1 MDVKERFLRYV
12 TFHTTSDEESGT
24 VPSTPGQ
31 LVLGKALAEEL
42 AELGLSHVEQDENG
56 YVYGVLPA
64 SPGCEALPALG
75 FIAHMDTA
83 PGVSGENVKPRCLR
97 YEGGDIRLGNGEALL
112 LKDFPQLANYVGQ
125 ELIVTDGSTLLGA
138 DDKAGVA
145 EIVTM
150 AQHFLDHPELP
161 HGDIRIAFTPDEE
174 VGGGPDHFDVA
185 KFGTAFGYTVDG
197 GVVGSINFEN
207 FNAASALVVVHGA
220 AIHPGSSKN
229 KMKNASLM
237 AMEFNALLPA
247 GEVPALTEGYEGFN
261 HLTNMQGDVERAEL
275 HYIIRDHDK
284 QKFEHKKARFEK
296 IAAYL
301 NDKYGEG
308 TFELTLRD
316 TYYNMR
322 QMIEPRMEII
332 DIIKEVMTDMGVT
345 PSIEPIRGGTD
356 GCRLS
361 FMGLPCPNLCSG
373 GHNAHGKYEYIS
385 VQSLKACAD
394 ILIGI
399 AQKVAK

>member
-145 EIVTM
+145 EIVS
-150 AQHFLDHPELP
+150 ACEFLLRHPEISRL
-161 HGDIRIAFTPDEE
+161 
-174 VGGGPDHFDVA
+174 
-185 KFGTAFGYTVDG
+185 
-197 GVVGSINFEN
+197 
-207 FNAASALVVVHGA
+207 L
-220 AIHPGSSKN
+220 HPGR
-229 KMKNASLM
+229 
-237 AMEFNALLPA
+237 
-247 GEVPALTEGYEGFN
+247 
-261 HLTNMQGDVERAEL
+261 GDRP
-275 HYIIRDHDK
+275 
-284 QKFEHKKARFEK
+284 
-296 IAAYL
+296 
-301 NDKYGEG
+301 G
-308 TFELTLRD
+308 TGPL
-316 TYYNMR
+316 
-322 QMIEPRMEII
+322 
-332 DIIKEVMTDMGVT
+332 
-345 PSIEPIRGGTD
+345 
-356 GCRLS
+356 
-361 FMGLPCPNLCSG
+361 
-373 GHNAHGKYEYIS
+373 
-385 VQSLKACAD
+385 
-394 ILIGI
+394 
-399 AQKVAK
+399 

>member
-145 EIVTM
+145 EIVS
-150 AQHFLDHPELP
+150 ACEFLLRHPEISHRRL
-161 HGDIRIAFTPDEE
+161 AVCFTPAEE
-174 VGGGPDHFDVA
+174 IGRGPDHFDFSKFPA
-185 KFGTAFGYTVDG
+185 KMAYTVDG
-197 GVVGSINFEN
+197 GEIGELEYEN
-207 FNAASALVVVHGA
+207 FNAAA
-220 AIHPGSSKN
+220 AKVRINGVNIHPGEAKN
-229 KMKNASLM
+229 KMRNAALL
-237 AMEFNALLPA
+237 AAEFVSLLPA
-247 GEVPALTEGYEGFN
+247 AEAPAHTEGYEGFY
-261 HLTNMQGDVERAEL
+261 HVTDLQGDESAARVGL
-275 HYIIRDHDK
+275 IIRDHDRE
-284 QKFEHKKARFEK
+284 KFEGRKAFLRELVE
-296 IAAYL
+296 YL
-301 NDKYGEG
+301 NRRHGEG
-308 TFELTLRD
+308 TFTLELKD
-316 TYYNMR
+316 SYYNMKER
-322 QMIEPRMEII
+322 ILPHMELIHRAEDAMRKAGVEPRI
-332 DIIKEVMTDMGVT
+332 V
-345 PSIEPIRGGTD
+345 PIRGGTD
-356 GCRLS
+356 GARLS
-361 FMGLPCPNLCSG
+361 YQGLPCPNLCTG
-373 GHNAHGKYEYIS
+373 GANFHGIHEFVS
-385 VQSLKACAD
+385 AD
-394 ILIGI
+394 AMEKMVRVLT
-399 AQKVAK
+399 ALSR

>member
-145 EIVTM
+145 EIVS
-150 AQHFLDHPELP
+150 ACEFLLRHPEISHRRL
-161 HGDIRIAFTPDEE
+161 AVCFTPDEE
-174 VGGGPDHFDVA
+174 IGRGPDHFDFSKFPA
-185 KFGTAFGYTVDG
+185 KMAYTVDG
-197 GVVGSINFEN
+197 GEIGELEYEN
-207 FNAASALVVVHGA
+207 FNAAAAKVRIHGVN
-220 AIHPGSSKN
+220 IHPGEAKN
-229 KMKNASLM
+229 KMRNAALL
-237 AMEFNALLPA
+237 AAEFVSLLPA
-247 GEVPALTEGYEGFN
+247 AEAPAHTEGYEGFY
-261 HLTNMQGDVERAEL
+261 HVTDLQGDESAARVGL
-275 HYIIRDHDK
+275 IIRDHDRE
-284 QKFEHKKARFEK
+284 KFEGRKRFLQQLTD
-296 IAAYL
+296 YL
-301 NDKYGEG
+301 NLRHGEG
-308 TFELTLRD
+308 TFTLELKD
-316 TYYNMR
+316 SYYNMKE
-322 QMIEPRMEII
+322 MILPHMELIHRAEEAMRACGVEPRI
-332 DIIKEVMTDMGVT
+332 V
-345 PSIEPIRGGTD
+345 PIRGGTD
-356 GCRLS
+356 GARLS
-361 FMGLPCPNLCSG
+361 YQGLPCPNLCTG
-373 GHNAHGKYEYIS
+373 GANFHGIHEFVS
-385 VQSLKACAD
+385 AD
-394 ILIGI
+394 AMEKMVRVLT
-399 AQKVAK
+399 ALSR

>member
-145 EIVTM
+145 EIVS
-150 AQHFLDHPELP
+150 ACEFLLRHPEISHRRL
-161 HGDIRIAFTPDEE
+161 AVCFTPDEE
-174 VGGGPDHFDVA
+174 IGRGPDHFDFSKFPAKVA
-185 KFGTAFGYTVDG
+185 YTVDG
-197 GVVGSINFEN
+197 GEIGELEYEN
-207 FNAASALVVVHGA
+207 FNAAAAKVRIHGVN
-220 AIHPGSSKN
+220 IHPGEAKN
-229 KMKNASLM
+229 KMRNAALL
-237 AMEFNALLPA
+237 AAEFVSLLPA
-247 GEVPALTEGYEGFN
+247 AEAPAHTEGYEGFY
-261 HLTNMQGDVERAEL
+261 HVTDLQGDESAARVGL
-275 HYIIRDHDK
+275 IIRDHDRE
-284 QKFEHKKARFEK
+284 KFEGRKRFLQQLTD
-296 IAAYL
+296 YL
-301 NDKYGEG
+301 NLRHGEG
-308 TFELTLRD
+308 TFTLELKD
-316 TYYNMR
+316 SYYNMKE
-322 QMIEPRMEII
+322 MILPHMELIHRAEEAMRACGVEPRI
-332 DIIKEVMTDMGVT
+332 V
-345 PSIEPIRGGTD
+345 PIRGGTD
-356 GCRLS
+356 GARLS
-361 FMGLPCPNLCSG
+361 YQGLPCPNLCTG
-373 GHNAHGKYEYIS
+373 GANFHGIHEFVS
-385 VQSLKACAD
+385 AD
-394 ILIGI
+394 AMEKMVRVLT
-399 AQKVAK
+399 ALSR

>member
-145 EIVTM
+145 EIVS
-150 AQHFLDHPELP
+150 ACEFLLRHPEISHRRL
-161 HGDIRIAFTPDEE
+161 AVCFTPDEE
-174 VGGGPDHFDVA
+174 IGRGPDHFDFSKFPA
-185 KFGTAFGYTVDG
+185 KMAYTVDG
-197 GVVGSINFEN
+197 GEIGELEYEN
-207 FNAASALVVVHGA
+207 FNAAAAKVRIHGVN
-220 AIHPGSSKN
+220 IHPGEAKN
-229 KMKNASLM
+229 KMRNAALL
-237 AMEFNALLPA
+237 AAEFVSLLPA
-247 GEVPALTEGYEGFN
+247 AEAPAHTEGYEGFY
-261 HLTNMQGDVERAEL
+261 HLCEIRGDESSAEAVFIL
-275 HYIIRDHDK
+275 RDHDRE
-284 QKFEHKKARFEK
+284 KFEARKAFLRQT
-296 IAAYL
+296 ADYL
-301 NDKYGEG
+301 NAKYGAE
-308 TFELTLRD
+308 TFTLQLRD
-316 TYYNMR
+316 SYYNM
-322 QMIEPRMEII
+322 
-332 DIIKEVMTDMGVT
+332 KEKLAGHMHLIRNAEAAMQKAGISPKVV
-345 PSIEPIRGGTD
+345 PIRGGTD
-356 GCRLS
+356 GARLS
-361 FMGLPCPNLCSG
+361 YEGLPCPNLSTG
-373 GHNAHGKYEYIS
+373 GVNFHSIHEFIP
-385 VQSLKACAD
+385 VQSLEKMVEV
-394 ILIGI
+394 L
-399 AQKVAK
+399 KNLVVL

>member
-145 EIVTM
+145 EIVS
-150 AQHFLDHPELP
+150 ACEFLLRHPEISHRRL
-161 HGDIRIAFTPDEE
+161 AVCFTPDEE
-174 VGGGPDHFDVA
+174 IGRGPDHFDFSKFPA
-185 KFGTAFGYTVDG
+185 KMAYTVDG
-197 GVVGSINFEN
+197 GEIGELEYEN
-207 FNAASALVVVHGA
+207 FNAAAAKVRIHGVN
-220 AIHPGSSKN
+220 IHPGEAKN
-229 KMKNASLM
+229 KMRNAALL
-237 AMEFNALLPA
+237 AAEFVSLLPA
-247 GEVPALTEGYEGFN
+247 AEAPAHTEGYEGFY
-261 HLTNMQGDVERAEL
+261 HVTDLQGDESAARVGL
-275 HYIIRDHDK
+275 IIRDHDRE
-284 QKFEHKKARFEK
+284 KF
-296 IAAYL
+296 
-301 NDKYGEG
+301 
-308 TFELTLRD
+308 
-316 TYYNMR
+316 
-322 QMIEPRMEII
+322 
-332 DIIKEVMTDMGVT
+332 
-345 PSIEPIRGGTD
+345 
-356 GCRLS
+356 
-361 FMGLPCPNLCSG
+361 
-373 GHNAHGKYEYIS
+373 
-385 VQSLKACAD
+385 
-394 ILIGI
+394 
-399 AQKVAK
+399 